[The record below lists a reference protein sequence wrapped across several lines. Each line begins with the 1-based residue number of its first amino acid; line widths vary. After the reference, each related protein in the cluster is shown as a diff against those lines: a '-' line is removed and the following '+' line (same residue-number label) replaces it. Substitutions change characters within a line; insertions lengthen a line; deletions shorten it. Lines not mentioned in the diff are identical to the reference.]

1 MPKKNTEAGM
11 AHIGGVIEEIIKTCR
26 QLPDSE
32 LTQIWELWNDI
43 VGKVIAGNAR
53 PEAFRGTLLVV
64 NVSSSTWIHH
74 LHFLK
79 KSIIHKI
86 NQAFGKTIV
95 EDIKFKIGSL

>member
-1 MPKKNTEAGM
+1 MSKKNTEDRM
-11 AHIGGVIEEIIKTCR
+11 VHIGGVIDGVLKACR

-32 LTQIWELWNDI
+32 LTQIWELWNGI
-43 VGKVIAGNAR
+43 VGEIIAGNAR
-53 PEAFRGTLLVV
+53 PEAFRGTLLLV

-86 NQAFGKTIV
+86 NQAFGKTVV